1 MWNGMGL
8 NREFSWL
15 EDVMAKMISVG
26 GFPTGALP
34 GMNPGNEAGDSVRT
48 RFKYCS

>member
-1 MWNGMGL
+1 MGL

-15 EDVMAKMISVG
+15 EEVMAKMISVG
-26 GFPTGALP
+26 GFATGALP
-34 GMNPGNEAGDSVRT
+34 AMKPGKDAGCSVRT